1 MRKTKWPGNWKVAC
15 HRCGFW
21 YPSSDIRREW
31 TGILACP
38 SCFETRH
45 PQTLIKIKGETAV
58 PTFVSKDPTDTTVG
72 YCSIVSSSGYA
83 GLATAGCMQA
93 GNNTYPYSLLF
104 DLFSNGHTS

>member
-45 PQTLIKIKGETAV
+45 PQTLIKIRPETAV
-58 PTFVSKDPTDTTVG
+58 PDFVSKDPTDVTNG
-72 YCSIVSSSGYA
+72 ICSIVTNSGYA
-83 GLATAGCMQA
+83 DLMSADCGQA
-93 GNNTYPYSLLF
+93 DNTTYPYSLLF

>member
-21 YPSSDIRREW
+21 YPSSEIRKEW

-45 PQTLIKIKGETAV
+45 PQTLIKIRPETAV
-58 PTFVSKDPTDTTVG
+58 PDFVSKEASPETFVALCDIMT
-72 YCSIVSSSGYA
+72 SSGYA
-83 GLATAGCMQA
+83 DLAVADCAKADGT
-93 GNNTYPYSLLF
+93 TYPYALLISLRG
-104 DLFSNGHTS
+104 NGHT